1 MTKVTL
7 SNFSRLG
14 AYVASR
20 GDQILA
26 ATRYASVSRSV
37 GLLIE
42 AQGLH
47 ASLGSICWLTRGN
60 TEIPCEVVGFSESKA
75 FLMPLAAIDGIEPGS
90 LIRVPHQG
98 SQVDLLPNPAQLLG
112 RVVNGLCEPI
122 DGGPAFS
129 NARNQFELRAIN
141 PMHRKPIDT
150 QLDVGV
156 GTINSMLSVG
166 IGQRLGLFAG
176 SGVGKSVMMG
186 MLARF
191 VKADVVVVGLIGE
204 RGREVQEFVVD
215 NLGSGL
221 QRAVVVACPADDSA
235 ALRLR
240 GARLATRIAEVF
252 RDQGKNVLLLMD
264 SLTRVAQAQRE
275 IGLAMGEPPTSK
287 GYTPSSFAW
296 LPKLVERAG
305 CGEHADAGAITGFY
319 TVLMEEDDLQDPI
332 VDAARAIL
340 DGHIVLSR
348 SLAEQ
353 GLYPAIDIGSS
364 VSRLMNRLTSA
375 DQQGY
380 TQRFRALWQCYR
392 EQQDLIN
399 IGAYRSGSDPLTDEA
414 IARHD
419 AMVAFLRQGEG
430 EAVSIEE
437 SNARLKQLFAKP
449 AAPAVPENNFAM
461 INNG

>member
-1 MTKVTL
+1 M
-7 SNFSRLG
+7 SNFSQLG
-14 AYVASR
+14 TYVTSHRSA
-20 GDQILA
+20 LMA

-47 ASLGSICWLTRGN
+47 ASLGSICWLARGDS
-60 TEIPCEVVGFSESKA
+60 EIPCEVVGFAENKA
-75 FLMPLAAIDGIEPGS
+75 FLMPLAAIDGVQPGS
-90 LIRVPHQG
+90 LIRVPHQA
-98 SQVDLLPNPAQLLG
+98 SQVDLLPNPDQLLG

-122 DGGPAFS
+122 DGGPSFS
-129 NARNQFELRAIN
+129 SGRSKFEARSIN

-166 IGQRLGLFAG
+166 VGQRLGLFAG

-204 RGREVQEFVVD
+204 RGREVQEFVID
-215 NLGSGL
+215 NLGAGL

-240 GARLATRIAEVF
+240 GARLATQIAEVY
-252 RDQGKNVLLLMD
+252 RDQGKSVLLLMD

-296 LPKLVERAG
+296 LPRLVERAG
-305 CGEHADAGAITGFY
+305 CGENADSGAITGFY

-364 VSRLMNRLTSA
+364 VSRLMTRLTNS

-380 TQRFRALWQCYR
+380 AQRFRALWQCYR

-399 IGAYRSGSDPLTDEA
+399 IGAYRPGSDALTDEA
-414 IARHD
+414 IGRHD
-419 AMVAFLRQGEG
+419 AMVEFLRQGEAD
-430 EAVSIEE
+430 AVSIDE
-437 SNARLKQLFAKP
+437 SNARLKQVFAKP
-449 AAPAVPENNFAM
+449 LASSATENNFAM